1 MVSKNEKFTGNS
13 GGWPER
19 ETKRERGGGRERERE
34 TGAHEGNIKKEGE
47 KRRAREKVLVGVK
60 NSKVNKISIR

>member
-1 MVSKNEKFTGNS
+1 MARERQR
-13 GGWPER
+13 ER
-19 ETKRERGGGRERERE
+19 EGAGEREGERERE